1 MKIFKVIKAFAE
13 AKKGDVFE
21 ETSEGIFTMERI
33 DIDKNGSSYKSWVS
47 MELTEPIIES
57 LVNDGY
63 LLDMT
68 PGKSEGDI
76 TKIKEL
82 EEYVDNL
89 ISTYTTDYSNLKE
102 AYENGDVQPC
112 VKVEAETVYHNL
124 IKVLNSIKDKIN
136 E

>member
-13 AKKGDVFE
+13 AKKGDIFE
-21 ETSEGIFTMERI
+21 ETSEGIFTMERV
-33 DIDKNGSSYKSWVS
+33 DVDKNGTGYKSWVS
-47 MELTEPIIES
+47 MELTEQIIES
-57 LVNDGY
+57 LVKDGY

-68 PGKSEGDI
+68 PEKSEGNI
-76 TKIKEL
+76 TKIKEV
-82 EEYVDNL
+82 EDYIDAL
-89 ISTYTTDYSNLKE
+89 ISTYTTDYTNLRE

-124 IKVLNSIKDKIN
+124 IKVLNNIKNKIN

>member
-13 AKKGDVFE
+13 AKKGDIFE
-21 ETSEGIFTMERI
+21 ETSDGIFTMERV
-33 DIDKNGSSYKSWVS
+33 DVDKNGTGYKSWVS
-47 MELTEPIIES
+47 MELTEQIIES
-57 LVNDGY
+57 LVKDGY

-68 PGKSEGDI
+68 PEKSEENI
-76 TKIKEL
+76 TKIKEV
-82 EEYVDNL
+82 EDYIDTL
-89 ISTYTTDYSNLKE
+89 ISTYTTDYTNLRE

-124 IKVLNSIKDKIN
+124 IKVLNNIKNKIN

>member
-1 MKIFKVIKAFAE
+1 MKTFKVIKAFAE
-13 AKKGDVFE
+13 AKKGDIFE
-21 ETSEGIFTMERI
+21 ETSDGIFTMERV
-33 DIDKNGSSYKSWVS
+33 DVDKNGTGYKSWVS
-47 MELTEPIIES
+47 MELTEQIIES
-57 LVNDGY
+57 LVKDGY

-68 PGKSEGDI
+68 PKKSEGNI

-82 EEYVDNL
+82 KEYVDNL